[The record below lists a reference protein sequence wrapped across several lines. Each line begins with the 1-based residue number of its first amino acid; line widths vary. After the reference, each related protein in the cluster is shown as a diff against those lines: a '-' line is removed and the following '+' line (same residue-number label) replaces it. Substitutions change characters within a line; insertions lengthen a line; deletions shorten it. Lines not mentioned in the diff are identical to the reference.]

1 MNKKVA
7 IITGSASDL
16 NIAEK
21 CIEVLKRLG
30 LEFEIN
36 IISAHRT
43 PESAREFAIN
53 ARKNNFGVIIAI
65 AGKAAHLAGVLAAHT
80 RVPVI
85 ENGVIT
91 GKRQKAFHTLNEAEE
106 YVVSIYQM
114 IEEDPTIREIYTIV
128 QDDKLNNDEIMP
140 STYTRNWGDFNRFF
154 EEFGQRRIST
164 VEEYVDEVRVL
175 CRKYGSLLSE
185 YLAL

>member
-1 MNKKVA
+1 MSNVNQKVA
-7 IITGSASDL
+7 IIIGSASDL

-21 CIEVLKRLG
+21 SIEVLERLG

-43 PESAREFAIN
+43 PESARDFAVN

-85 ENGVIT
+85 GVPVKSSDLGGMDALLSTVQMPSGVPVACVAID
-91 GKRQKAFHTLNEAEE
+91 GGANAAWLAARILALNDSGLA
-106 YVVSIYQM
+106 
-114 IEEDPTIREIYTIV
+114 
-128 QDDKLNNDEIMP
+128 DKLESEAFAMAENIEAKNHEL
-140 STYTRNWGDFNRFF
+140 R
-154 EEFGQRRIST
+154 E
-164 VEEYVDEVRVL
+164 
-175 CRKYGSLLSE
+175 KYHK
-185 YLAL
+185 